1 MSNKTVTQLNE
12 TGTEQQGKWADLLSG
27 TNALLTIA
35 LTGGVALHAIN
46 IYIVTTILPSV
57 VNDIGGLEYYAWN
70 TTLFV
75 ATSIIGSALSSK
87 VLDSLGPKWAYL
99 FALALFSF
107 GSIWCAL
114 SPSMLTLLGGRAL
127 QGLGGG
133 MLFAL
138 SYALIRIVF
147 TPNLWS
153 RAMGVISG
161 MWGIATLCGPA
172 IGGIFA
178 QGGHWR
184 WAFWALLPVAVL
196 LAIIVINQLPRKKN
210 QQPQSNKI
218 PVLAIS
224 LLVISVLAI
233 SIGSLSESL
242 LSNLVGLLIG
252 IALLITIAFIDGKNG
267 KRLLPTGAYSL
278 KTQLG
283 MIFLT
288 MCLLV
293 GGMTTEIYVP
303 YFLQTIHQFSPL
315 MAGYLTAVMAAG
327 WTVGALLSANK
338 TGAIVLRILKMGPV
352 IIFLSLV
359 ILAILT
365 PNLALVDSMLLFA
378 LYLLAMMGVGLGIGV
393 CWPHLVLRVF
403 KAAPKGEENLAS
415 SSVITIQLYA
425 TALSA
430 ALVGVVVNNS
440 GLISPGGLVGAQQA
454 SVWLFA
460 LFAISPF
467 LAAILI
473 RKVK

>member
-1 MSNKTVTQLNE
+1 MSNDPSTQP
-12 TGTEQQGKWADLLSG
+12 QARWADLLSG

-70 TTLFV
+70 TTVFV
-75 ATSIIGSALSSK
+75 ATSIVGSALSSK
-87 VLDSLGPKWAYL
+87 VLDSLGPKFAYL
-99 FALALFSF
+99 TALILFSL
-107 GSIWCAL
+107 GSIWCAA

-127 QGLGGG
+127 QGFGGG
-133 MLFAL
+133 ILFAL
-138 SYALIRIVF
+138 SYALIRVVF

-153 RAMGVISG
+153 RAMGVVSG

-196 LAIIVINQLPRKKN
+196 LAIIVLGQLPGKKS
-210 QQPQSNKI
+210 QQQQNNKI
-218 PVLAIS
+218 PFLAIS
-224 LLVISVLAI
+224 LLVASVLAI
-233 SIGSLSESL
+233 SIGSLSENL
-242 LSNLVGLLIG
+242 INNLVGLLIG
-252 IALLITIAFIDGKNG
+252 IAILITIVFIDGKNG
-267 KRLLPTGAYSL
+267 KRLLPTGSYSL
-278 KTQLG
+278 KSTLG
-283 MIFLT
+283 VLFLT
-288 MCLLV
+288 MTLLV

-315 MAGYLTAVMAAG
+315 VAGYLTAVMAAG
-327 WTVGALLSANK
+327 WTIGALFSANK
-338 TGAIVLRILKMGPV
+338 TGDIVLRILRAGPV
-352 IIFLSLV
+352 IIFISLI

-365 PNLALVDSMLLFA
+365 PNLALVNSIPLFII
-378 LYLLAMMGVGLGIGV
+378 YLIAMTGVGFGIGI

-403 KAAPKGEENLAS
+403 NAAPKGEENLAS

-440 GLISPGGLVGAQQA
+440 GLISPGGIEGAQQA
-454 SVWLFA
+454 SIWLFA
-460 LFAISPF
+460 LFAIFPLF
-467 LAAILI
+467 GAILI

>member
-1 MSNKTVTQLNE
+1 MSNE
-12 TGTEQQGKWADLLSG
+12 TSTIPQAKWADLLSG

-75 ATSIIGSALSSK
+75 ATSIVGSALSSK
-87 VLDSLGPKWAYL
+87 VLDRFGPKYSYL
-99 FALALFSF
+99 FALILFSL
-107 GSIWCAL
+107 GSIWCAA
-114 SPSMLTLLGGRAL
+114 SPSMLVLLGGRAL

-133 MLFAL
+133 ILFAL

-147 TPNLWS
+147 TENLWS
-153 RAMGVISG
+153 RAMGVVSG

-178 QGGHWR
+178 ESGHWR
-184 WAFWALLPVAVL
+184 WAFWALLPVAVF
-196 LAIIVINQLPRKKN
+196 LALIVINQLPKK
-210 QQPQSNKI
+210 QTQTPKTSKV
-218 PVLAIS
+218 PFLAIS

-242 LSNLVGLLIG
+242 FINLIGLLIG
-252 IALLITIAFIDGKNG
+252 LAILLTIALLDGKNDR
-267 KRLLPTGAYSL
+267 RLLPTGSYSL
-278 KTQLG
+278 KSPLG
-283 MIFLT
+283 VIFLT

-315 MAGYLTAVMAAG
+315 TAGYLTAIMAAG
-327 WTVGALLSANK
+327 WTIGALFSANK
-338 TGAIVLRILKMGPV
+338 TGAIVIRIIRTGP
-352 IIFLSLV
+352 IIILISL
-359 ILAILT
+359 ISLAILT
-365 PNLALVDSMLLFA
+365 HNQQLIESWPLFVI
-378 LYLLAMMGVGLGIGV
+378 YLIAMAGVGLGIGV

-403 KAAPKGEENLAS
+403 KNAPEGEENLAS
-415 SSVITIQLYA
+415 SSIITIQLYA

-440 GLISPGGLVGAQQA
+440 GLITPGGIAGAQQA
-454 SVWLFA
+454 SIWLFT
-460 LFAISPF
+460 LFAISPL
-467 LAAILI
+467 LATILI
-473 RKVK
+473 RKIK

>member
-1 MSNKTVTQLNE
+1 MSNDQSIVTQA
-12 TGTEQQGKWADLLSG
+12 KWADLLRG

-75 ATSIIGSALSSK
+75 ATSIVGSALSSK
-87 VLDSLGPKWAYL
+87 VLNSLGPKFAYL
-99 FALALFSF
+99 TALLIFIL
-107 GSIWCAL
+107 GSIWCAA
-114 SPSMLTLLGGRAL
+114 SPSMLILLGGRAL

-133 MLFAL
+133 ILFAL

-147 TPNLWS
+147 AEKLWS

-178 QGGHWR
+178 QSGHWR
-184 WAFWALLPVAVL
+184 WAFWALLPVAML
-196 LAIIVINQLPRKKN
+196 LALIVMSQLPGKKN
-210 QQPQSNKI
+210 QPQQVNKL

-224 LLVISVLAI
+224 LLVASVLVI
-233 SIGSLSESL
+233 SIGSLSEKL
-242 LSNLVGLLIG
+242 LFNAIGLLAG
-252 IALLITIAFIDGKNG
+252 IAILITIALIDGRKG
-267 KRLLPTGAYSL
+267 KRLLPTGSYSF
-278 KTQLG
+278 KSSLG
-283 MIFLT
+283 VLYLSMS
-288 MCLLV
+288 LLV

-303 YFLQTIHQFSPL
+303 YFLQTIHHFSPL
-315 MAGYLTAVMAAG
+315 SAGYLTAIMAAG
-327 WTVGALLSANK
+327 WTIGALLSANK
-338 TGAIVLRILKMGPV
+338 TGPIVLKILRSGPV
-352 IIFLSLV
+352 IIFISLV
-359 ILAILT
+359 VLAILT
-365 PNLALVDSMLLFA
+365 PNLALVHSTVLFVI
-378 LYLLAMMGVGLGIGV
+378 YLLAMMGVGLGIGV

-403 KAAPKGEENLAS
+403 NAAPKGEENLTS
-415 SSVITIQLYA
+415 SSSITIQLYA

-440 GLISPGGLVGAQQA
+440 GLINPGGIEGAQQA

-460 LFAISPF
+460 VFAIFPF

>member
-1 MSNKTVTQLNE
+1 MSEQPSTLPQ
-12 TGTEQQGKWADLLSG
+12 GTWADLLSG

-87 VLDSLGPKWAYL
+87 ILDSFGPKLAYL
-99 FALALFSF
+99 SALTLFSL
-107 GSIWCAL
+107 GSIWCAS
-114 SPSMLTLLGGRAL
+114 SPSMLILLGGRAL
-127 QGLGGG
+127 QGFGGG
-133 MLFAL
+133 ILFAL

-153 RAMGVISG
+153 RAMGVVSG

-184 WAFWALLPVAVL
+184 WSFWALLPVAII
-196 LAIIVINQLPRKKN
+196 LALIVINQLPGKKA
-210 QQPQSNKI
+210 QQPQTAKI
-218 PVLAIS
+218 PFLAIS
-224 LLVISVLAI
+224 LLVISVLVI
-233 SIGSLSESL
+233 SIGSLSDSL
-242 LSNLVGLLIG
+242 LTNLGGLLVG
-252 IALLITIAFIDGKNG
+252 IALLITIAMIDGKRG

-283 MIFLT
+283 VIFLT

-315 MAGYLTAVMAAG
+315 IAGYLTAVMAAG
-327 WTVGALLSANK
+327 WT
-338 TGAIVLRILKMGPV
+338 
-352 IIFLSLV
+352 
-359 ILAILT
+359 
-365 PNLALVDSMLLFA
+365 
-378 LYLLAMMGVGLGIGV
+378 IG
-393 CWPHLVLRVF
+393 R
-403 KAAPKGEENLAS
+403 
-415 SSVITIQLYA
+415 Y
-425 TALSA
+425 
-430 ALVGVVVNNS
+430 
-440 GLISPGGLVGAQQA
+440 
-454 SVWLFA
+454 
-460 LFAISPF
+460 
-467 LAAILI
+467 
-473 RKVK
+473 

>member
-1 MSNKTVTQLNE
+1 MSNDPSTQP
-12 TGTEQQGKWADLLSG
+12 QARWADLLSG

-70 TTLFV
+70 TTVFV
-75 ATSIIGSALSSK
+75 ATSIVGSALSSK
-87 VLDSLGPKWAYL
+87 VLDSLGPKFAYL
-99 FALALFSF
+99 TALILFSL
-107 GSIWCAL
+107 GSIWCAA

-127 QGLGGG
+127 QGFGGG
-133 MLFAL
+133 ILFAL
-138 SYALIRIVF
+138 SYALIRVVF

-153 RAMGVISG
+153 RAMGVVSG

-196 LAIIVINQLPRKKN
+196 LAIIVLGQLPGKKS
-210 QQPQSNKI
+210 QQQQNNKI
-218 PVLAIS
+218 PFLAIS
-224 LLVISVLAI
+224 LLVASVLAI
-233 SIGSLSESL
+233 SIGSLSENL
-242 LSNLVGLLIG
+242 INNLVGLLIG
-252 IALLITIAFIDGKNG
+252 IAILITIIFIDGKNG
-267 KRLLPTGAYSL
+267 KRLLPTGSYSL
-278 KTQLG
+278 KSTLG
-283 MIFLT
+283 VLFLT
-288 MCLLV
+288 MTLLV

-315 MAGYLTAVMAAG
+315 VAGYLTAVMAAG
-327 WTVGALLSANK
+327 WTIGALFSANK
-338 TGAIVLRILKMGPV
+338 TGDIVLRILRAGPV
-352 IIFLSLV
+352 IIFISLI

-365 PNLALVDSMLLFA
+365 PNLALVNSIPLFII
-378 LYLLAMMGVGLGIGV
+378 YLIAMTGVGFGIGI

-403 KAAPKGEENLAS
+403 NAAPKGEENLAS

-440 GLISPGGLVGAQQA
+440 GLISPGGIEGAQQA
-454 SVWLFA
+454 SIWLFA
-460 LFAISPF
+460 LFAIFPLF
-467 LAAILI
+467 GAILI

>member
-1 MSNKTVTQLNE
+1 MSNNNSNITHA
-12 TGTEQQGKWADLLSG
+12 KWADLLSG

-70 TTLFV
+70 TTLFA
-75 ATSIIGSALSSK
+75 ATSIVGAAISSK
-87 VLDSLGPKWAYL
+87 VLESLGPKRAYLTALIL
-99 FALALFSF
+99 FAL
-107 GSIWCAL
+107 GSIWCAS

-133 MLFAL
+133 ILFAL
-138 SYALIRIVF
+138 SYALIRVVF

-184 WAFWALLPVAVL
+184 WAFWSLLPVAVL
-196 LAIIVINQLPRKKN
+196 LAAIVISQLPSRSQQQAKN
-210 QQPQSNKI
+210 NKI
-218 PVLAIS
+218 PLLAIS
-224 LLVISVLAI
+224 LLVISVLSI
-233 SIGSLSESL
+233 SVGSLSEKFIF
-242 LSNLVGLLIG
+242 NLIGLCVG
-252 IALLITIAFIDGKNG
+252 IALIITIAFIDGNNG
-267 KRLLPTGAYSL
+267 RRLLPTGSYSL
-278 KTQLG
+278 KSPLG
-283 MIFLT
+283 VLFLT
-288 MCLLV
+288 MSLLV

-303 YFLQTIHQFSPL
+303 YFLQTIHHFSPL
-315 MAGYLTAVMAAG
+315 SAGYLTAIMAAG
-327 WTVGALLSANK
+327 WTVGALFSANK
-338 TGAIVLRILKMGPV
+338 TGHIVLQILRSGPI
-352 IIFLSLV
+352 IIFISLI

-365 PNLALVDSMLLFA
+365 PNLQLVNSPILFII
-378 LYLLAMMGVGLGIGV
+378 YLLAMSGVGLGIGI
-393 CWPHLVLRVF
+393 CWPHLALRVF
-403 KAAPKGEENLAS
+403 NAAPEGEENLAS

-440 GLISPGGLVGAQQA
+440 GLVNPGGIEGAQQA
-454 SVWLFA
+454 AIWLFA
-460 LFAISPF
+460 LFAIFPLLGSM
-467 LAAILI
+467 LV
-473 RKVK
+473 RKIQ

>member
-1 MSNKTVTQLNE
+1 MSNETSNVTQA
-12 TGTEQQGKWADLLSG
+12 KWADLLSG

-70 TTLFV
+70 TTIFV
-75 ATSIIGSALSSK
+75 ATSIVGSALSSK
-87 VLDSLGPKWAYL
+87 VLDHFGPKFAYL
-99 FALALFSF
+99 IALLIFSL
-107 GSIWCAL
+107 GSIWCAA
-114 SPSMLTLLGGRAL
+114 SPSMLVLLGGRAL
-127 QGLGGG
+127 QGFGGG
-133 MLFAL
+133 ILFAL

-147 TPNLWS
+147 TENLWS
-153 RAMGVISG
+153 RAMGVVSG

-178 QGGHWR
+178 QSGHWR
-184 WAFWALLPVAVL
+184 WAFWALLPVAVV
-196 LAIIVINQLPRKKN
+196 LAVIVINQLPKK
-210 QQPQSNKI
+210 QTQAPQPNKI

-233 SIGSLSESL
+233 SIGSLSEKIVI
-242 LSNLVGLLIG
+242 NLIGLLIG
-252 IALLITIAFIDGKNG
+252 LATLLTIALLDGKKG

-278 KTQLG
+278 RSPLG
-283 MIFLT
+283 VIFLT

-303 YFLQTIHQFSPL
+303 YFLQTIHLFSPL
-315 MAGYLTAVMAAG
+315 TAGYLTAIMAAG
-327 WTVGALLSANK
+327 WTIGALFSANK
-338 TGAIVLRILKMGPV
+338 TGDIVIRIIRTGPV
-352 IIFLSLV
+352 IIFISLIVLAVLTHNQQLIESWPLFV
-359 ILAILT
+359 I
-365 PNLALVDSMLLFA
+365 
-378 LYLLAMMGVGLGIGV
+378 YLIAMAGVGLGIGV

-403 KAAPKGEENLAS
+403 KNAPEGEENLAS
-415 SSVITIQLYA
+415 SSIITIQLYA

-440 GLISPGGLVGAQQA
+440 GLINPGGLVGAQQA
-454 SVWLFA
+454 SIWLFA
-460 LFAISPF
+460 LFAISPLF
-467 LAAILI
+467 AAVLI

>member
-1 MSNKTVTQLNE
+1 MSNEPPMIPQA
-12 TGTEQQGKWADLLSG
+12 KWADLLSG

-70 TTLFV
+70 TTIFV
-75 ATSIIGSALSSK
+75 ATSIVGSALSSK
-87 VLDSLGPKWAYL
+87 ILDSFGPKFAYL
-99 FALALFSF
+99 TALFLFSL
-107 GSIWCAL
+107 GSIWCAS

-127 QGLGGG
+127 QGFGGG
-133 MLFAL
+133 ILFAL
-138 SYALIRIVF
+138 SYALIRVVF

-153 RAMGVISG
+153 RAMGVVSG

-178 QGGHWR
+178 QSGHWR
-184 WAFWALLPVAVL
+184 WAFWSLLPVAAL
-196 LAIIVINQLPRKKN
+196 LAIIVINQLPGKKA
-210 QQPQSNKI
+210 QQTQSNKI
-218 PVLAIS
+218 PFLAIS

-233 SIGSLSESL
+233 SIGSLSEKL
-242 LSNLVGLLIG
+242 IANLAGLLIG
-252 IALLITIAFIDGKNG
+252 IILIITIAFIDGKNG

-278 KTQLG
+278 KHPLG
-283 MIFLT
+283 IIFLT

-315 MAGYLTAVMAAG
+315 SAGYLTAIMAAG
-327 WTVGALLSANK
+327 WTVGALFSANK
-338 TGAIVLRILKMGPV
+338 TGSIVLRILRIGPV
-352 IIFLSLV
+352 IIFVSLV
-359 ILAILT
+359 ILAVLT
-365 PNLALVDSMLLFA
+365 PNLQLVESIPLFIF
-378 LYLLAMMGVGLGIGV
+378 YLLAMAGVGLGIGV

-403 KAAPKGEENLAS
+403 NAAPEGEENIAS
-415 SSVITIQLYA
+415 SSIITIQLYA

-440 GLISPGGLVGAQQA
+440 GLITPGGIEGAQQS

-460 LFAISPF
+460 IFAICPLF
-467 LAAILI
+467 GAILI

>member
-1 MSNKTVTQLNE
+1 MSNNPSTVPQAR
-12 TGTEQQGKWADLLSG
+12 WADLLSG

-70 TTLFV
+70 TTVFV
-75 ATSIIGSALSSK
+75 ATSIVGSALSSK
-87 VLDSLGPKWAYL
+87 VLDSLGPKFAYL
-99 FALALFSF
+99 TALILFSL
-107 GSIWCAL
+107 GSIWCAA

-127 QGLGGG
+127 QGFGGG
-133 MLFAL
+133 ILFAL
-138 SYALIRIVF
+138 SYALIRVVF
-147 TPNLWS
+147 IPNLWS

-196 LAIIVINQLPRKKN
+196 LAIIVLSKLPGKKS
-210 QQPQSNKI
+210 QQQQQNNKI
-218 PVLAIS
+218 PFLAIS
-224 LLVISVLAI
+224 LLVASVLAI
-233 SIGSLSESL
+233 SIGSLSE
-242 LSNLVGLLIG
+242 NLINNLIGLLIG
-252 IALLITIAFIDGKNG
+252 IVLLVTIVFIDGKKD
-267 KRLLPTGAYSL
+267 KRLLPTGSYSL
-278 KTQLG
+278 KSTLG
-283 MIFLT
+283 VLFLT
-288 MCLLV
+288 MTLLV

-315 MAGYLTAVMAAG
+315 VAGYLTAVMAAG
-327 WTVGALLSANK
+327 WTIGALFSANK
-338 TGAIVLRILKMGPV
+338 TGDIVLRILRAGPV
-352 IIFLSLV
+352 IIFISLI

-365 PNLALVDSMLLFA
+365 PNLDLVSSIPLFII
-378 LYLLAMMGVGLGIGV
+378 YLIAMTGVGFGIGI

-403 KAAPKGEENLAS
+403 NAAPKGEENLAS

-440 GLISPGGLVGAQQA
+440 GLISPGGIEGAQQA
-454 SVWLFA
+454 SIWLFA
-460 LFAISPF
+460 LFAIFPLF
-467 LAAILI
+467 GAMLI

>member
-1 MSNKTVTQLNE
+1 MSNDPSTQP
-12 TGTEQQGKWADLLSG
+12 QARWADLLSG

-70 TTLFV
+70 TTVFV
-75 ATSIIGSALSSK
+75 ATSIVGSALSSK
-87 VLDSLGPKWAYL
+87 VLDSLGPKFAYL
-99 FALALFSF
+99 TALILFSL
-107 GSIWCAL
+107 GSIWCAA

-127 QGLGGG
+127 QGFGGG
-133 MLFAL
+133 ILFAL
-138 SYALIRIVF
+138 SYALIRVVF

-153 RAMGVISG
+153 RAMGVVSG

-196 LAIIVINQLPRKKN
+196 LAIIVLGQLPGKKS
-210 QQPQSNKI
+210 QQQQNNKI
-218 PVLAIS
+218 PFLAIS
-224 LLVISVLAI
+224 LLVASVLAI
-233 SIGSLSESL
+233 SIGSLSENL
-242 LSNLVGLLIG
+242 INNLVGLLIG
-252 IALLITIAFIDGKNG
+252 IAILITIVFIDGKNG
-267 KRLLPTGAYSL
+267 KRLLPTGSYSL
-278 KTQLG
+278 KSTLG
-283 MIFLT
+283 VLFLT
-288 MCLLV
+288 MTLLV

-315 MAGYLTAVMAAG
+315 IAGYLTAVMAAG
-327 WTVGALLSANK
+327 WTIGALFSANK
-338 TGAIVLRILKMGPV
+338 TGDIVLRILRAGPV
-352 IIFLSLV
+352 IIFISLI

-365 PNLALVDSMLLFA
+365 PNLALVNSIPLFII
-378 LYLLAMMGVGLGIGV
+378 YLIAMTGVGFGIGI

-403 KAAPKGEENLAS
+403 NAAPKGEENLAS

-440 GLISPGGLVGAQQA
+440 GLISPGGIEGAQQA
-454 SVWLFA
+454 SIWLFA
-460 LFAISPF
+460 LFAIFPLF
-467 LAAILI
+467 GAILI

>member
-1 MSNKTVTQLNE
+1 MSNDPSTQP
-12 TGTEQQGKWADLLSG
+12 QARWADLLSG

-70 TTLFV
+70 TTVFV
-75 ATSIIGSALSSK
+75 ATSIVGSALSSK
-87 VLDSLGPKWAYL
+87 VLDSLGPKFAYL
-99 FALALFSF
+99 TALILFSL
-107 GSIWCAL
+107 GSIWCAA

-127 QGLGGG
+127 QGFGGG
-133 MLFAL
+133 ILFAL
-138 SYALIRIVF
+138 SYALIRVVF

-153 RAMGVISG
+153 RAMGVVSG

-196 LAIIVINQLPRKKN
+196 LAIIVLGQLPGKKS
-210 QQPQSNKI
+210 QQQQNNKI
-218 PVLAIS
+218 PFLAIS
-224 LLVISVLAI
+224 LLVASVLAI
-233 SIGSLSESL
+233 SIGSLSENL
-242 LSNLVGLLIG
+242 INNLVGLLIG
-252 IALLITIAFIDGKNG
+252 IAILITIIFIDGKNG
-267 KRLLPTGAYSL
+267 KRLLPTGSYSL
-278 KTQLG
+278 KSTLG
-283 MIFLT
+283 VLFLT
-288 MCLLV
+288 MTLLV

-315 MAGYLTAVMAAG
+315 IAGYLTAVMAAG
-327 WTVGALLSANK
+327 WTIGALFSANK
-338 TGAIVLRILKMGPV
+338 TGDIVLRILRAGPV
-352 IIFLSLV
+352 IIFISLI

-365 PNLALVDSMLLFA
+365 PNLALVSSIPLFII
-378 LYLLAMMGVGLGIGV
+378 YLIAMTGVGFGIGI

-403 KAAPKGEENLAS
+403 NAAPKGEENLAS

-440 GLISPGGLVGAQQA
+440 GLISPGGIEGAQQA
-454 SVWLFA
+454 SIWLFA
-460 LFAISPF
+460 LFAIFPLF
-467 LAAILI
+467 GAILI

>member
-1 MSNKTVTQLNE
+1 MSNETSNVTQA
-12 TGTEQQGKWADLLSG
+12 KWADLLSG

-70 TTLFV
+70 TTIFV
-75 ATSIIGSALSSK
+75 ATSIVGSALSSK
-87 VLDSLGPKWAYL
+87 VLDCFGPKFAYL
-99 FALALFSF
+99 IALLIFSL
-107 GSIWCAL
+107 GSIWCAA
-114 SPSMLTLLGGRAL
+114 SPSMLVLLGGRAL
-127 QGLGGG
+127 QGFGGG
-133 MLFAL
+133 ILFAL

-147 TPNLWS
+147 TENLWS
-153 RAMGVISG
+153 RAMGVVSG

-178 QGGHWR
+178 QSGHWR
-184 WAFWALLPVAVL
+184 WAFWALLPVAVV
-196 LAIIVINQLPRKKN
+196 LAVIVINQLPKK
-210 QQPQSNKI
+210 QTQVPQPNKI

-233 SIGSLSESL
+233 SIGSLSEKIAM
-242 LSNLVGLLIG
+242 NLIGLLIG
-252 IALLITIAFIDGKNG
+252 LATLLVIALLDGKKG

-278 KTQLG
+278 KNPLG
-283 MIFLT
+283 VIFLT

-303 YFLQTIHQFSPL
+303 YFLQTIHLFSPL
-315 MAGYLTAVMAAG
+315 TAGYLTAIMAAG
-327 WTVGALLSANK
+327 WTIGALFSANK
-338 TGAIVLRILKMGPV
+338 TGDIVIRIIRTGPV
-352 IIFLSLV
+352 IIFVSLI
-359 ILAILT
+359 ILAVLT
-365 PNLALVDSMLLFA
+365 HNQQLIESWPLFVI
-378 LYLLAMMGVGLGIGV
+378 YLIAMAGVGLGIGV

-403 KAAPKGEENLAS
+403 KNAPAGEENLAS
-415 SSVITIQLYA
+415 SSIITIQLYA

-440 GLISPGGLVGAQQA
+440 GLINPGGLAGAQQA

-460 LFAISPF
+460 LFAISPLF
-467 LAAILI
+467 AAVLI